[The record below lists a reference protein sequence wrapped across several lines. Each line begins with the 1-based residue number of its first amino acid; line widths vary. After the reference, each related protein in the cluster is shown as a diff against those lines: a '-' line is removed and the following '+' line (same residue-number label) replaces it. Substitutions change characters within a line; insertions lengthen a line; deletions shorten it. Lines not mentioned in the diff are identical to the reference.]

1 MAATSDL
8 DPKDV
13 GLFALKVY
21 KYREGERISLLIHLG
36 DRLGLFTS
44 MWDAGPL
51 TPDQLAARTGLH
63 TRWLQEWLR
72 AMGAA
77 ELLATEDGETFEL
90 TPVGAAVLADEQDS
104 LYFAAGA
111 FGVPPDPSY
120 VDRLAESFRTGIGL
134 TYDDFGEGAAH
145 STQRMLGPWSRLALV
160 PFILPAIDGVTE
172 ALEAGADVV
181 DVGCGAGVALATMAE
196 AFPRSRF
203 LGVDPSEI
211 AIHMARQ
218 AVDASGLENLRFEVA
233 GGDSLPDEPTF
244 DLVLTFDCL
253 HDMPR
258 PKDTIG
264 AIATSLKEDGVWLC
278 KDIKCGADYTANE
291 RNPLRAMMYAI
302 SVTSCM
308 ASAMS
313 EPDGAGLGTLGLPP
327 EVLEQYCTDA
337 GFGSFT
343 VHDFNDPANLY
354 YEIRR

>member
-1 MAATSDL
+1 MATAPDL
-8 DPKDV
+8 DAKEV

-44 MWDAGPL
+44 MWDAGAL
-51 TPDQLAARTGLH
+51 TADQLAARTGLH

-77 ELLATEDGETFEL
+77 ELLDTDDGETFEL

-120 VDRLAESFRTGIGL
+120 VDRLADSFRTGIGL

-160 PFILPAIDGVTE
+160 PFILPAIDGATE
-172 ALEAGADVV
+172 ALQAGAEVV

-196 AFPRSRF
+196 AFPESRF

-211 AIHMARQ
+211 AIGMARQ
-218 AVDASGLENLRFEVA
+218 AVEASGLDNLRFEVA
-233 GGDSLPDEPTF
+233 GGESLPDEPTF

-258 PKDTIG
+258 PKDTIA
-264 AIATSLKEDGVWLC
+264 AIASSLKKDGVWLC

-327 EVLEQYCTDA
+327 EVLEQYCTQA

-354 YEIRR
+354 YEIRH

>member
-1 MAATSDL
+1 MATTQDL
-8 DPKDV
+8 DPKEV

-51 TPDQLAARTGLH
+51 TADQLAARTGLH
-63 TRWLQEWLR
+63 PRWLQEWLR

-77 ELLATEDGETFEL
+77 ELLGTEDGETFEL
-90 TPVGAAVLADEQDS
+90 SPVGAAVLADEQDS

-111 FGVPPDPSY
+111 FGMPPDPSY

-160 PFILPAIDGVTE
+160 PFILPAIEGVTE
-172 ALEAGADVV
+172 RLEAGADVV

-196 AFPRSRF
+196 AFPNSRF

-211 AIHMARQ
+211 AIGMARQ
-218 AVDASGLENLRFEVA
+218 AVEASGLENLRFEVA
-233 GGDSLPDEPTF
+233 GGESLPGEPTF

-258 PKDTIG
+258 PQDTIA
-264 AIATSLKEDGVWLC
+264 AIATSLKDDGVWLC

-354 YEIRR
+354 YEIRP

>member
-1 MAATSDL
+1 MVTTQDL
-8 DPKDV
+8 DPKEV

-21 KYREGERISLLIHLG
+21 KFREGERISLLIHLG

-51 TPDQLAARTGLH
+51 TAELLAARTGLH
-63 TRWLQEWLR
+63 TRWLHEWLR

-77 ELLATEDGETFEL
+77 ELLDTDDGETFEL

-111 FGVPPDPSY
+111 FGRPPDPSY

-134 TYDDFGEGAAH
+134 TYDDLGESAAH

-172 ALEAGADVV
+172 ALEKGADVV

-196 AFPRSRF
+196 AFPNSRF

-211 AIHMARQ
+211 AIDMAHQ
-218 AVDASGLENLRFEVA
+218 AVEASGLENLRFEVA

-258 PKDTIG
+258 PKDTIA
-264 AIATSLKEDGVWLC
+264 AIATSLKDDGVWLC
-278 KDIKCGADYTANE
+278 KDIKCGEDYTANE

-308 ASAMS
+308 SSALS

-327 EVLEQYCTDA
+327 EVLERYCTDA
-337 GFGSFT
+337 GFESFT

-354 YEIRR
+354 YEIRH

>member
-1 MAATSDL
+1 MTTAQDL
-8 DPKDV
+8 DPKEV

-44 MWDAGPL
+44 LWDAGAV
-51 TPDQLAARTGLH
+51 TADQLAARTGLH

-77 ELLATEDGETFEL
+77 ELLDTDDGETFEL

-120 VDRLAESFRTGIGL
+120 VDRLADSFRTGIGL

-160 PFILPAIDGVTE
+160 PFILPAIEGATE
-172 ALEAGADVV
+172 ALQSGADVV

-196 AFPRSRF
+196 AFPESRF

-211 AIHMARQ
+211 AIDLARQ
-218 AVDASGLENLRFEVA
+218 AVEASGLDNLRFEVA
-233 GGDSLPDEPTF
+233 GGESLPDQPAF

-258 PKDTIG
+258 PKDTIA
-264 AIATSLKEDGVWLC
+264 AIAASLKEDGVWLC

-327 EVLEQYCTDA
+327 EVLEQYCTEA

-354 YEIRR
+354 YEIRH

>member
-1 MAATSDL
+1 MATTQDL
-8 DPKDV
+8 DPKEV

-51 TPDQLAARTGLH
+51 TAQELAGRTGLH
-63 TRWLQEWLR
+63 ERWLREWLR

-77 ELLATEDGETFEL
+77 ELLDTDDGETFEL
-90 TPVGAAVLADEQDS
+90 NEVGAAVLADEQDS

-120 VDRLAESFRTGIGL
+120 VDRLAESFQTGIGL

-172 ALEAGADVV
+172 ALQAGAEVV

-196 AFPRSRF
+196 AFPKSRF

-211 AIHMARQ
+211 AIGMARQ
-218 AVDASGLENLRFEVA
+218 AVEASGLENLRFEVA
-233 GGDSLPDEPTF
+233 GGESLPSEPTF

-258 PKDTIG
+258 PKDTIA
-264 AIATSLKEDGVWLC
+264 AIATSLKDDGVWLC

-327 EVLEQYCTDA
+327 EVLEEYCTDA

-343 VHDFNDPANLY
+343 IHDFNDPANLY

>member
-1 MAATSDL
+1 MTTAQDL
-8 DPKDV
+8 DPKEV

-44 MWDAGPL
+44 MWDAGAV
-51 TPDQLAARTGLH
+51 TADQLAARTGLH

-77 ELLATEDGETFEL
+77 ELLDTDDGETFEL

-120 VDRLAESFRTGIGL
+120 VDRLADSFRTGIGL

-160 PFILPAIDGVTE
+160 PFILPAIDGATE

-196 AFPRSRF
+196 AFPESRF

-211 AIHMARQ
+211 AIGMARQ
-218 AVDASGLENLRFEVA
+218 AVEASGLDNLRFEVA
-233 GGDSLPDEPTF
+233 GGESLPDEPTF

-258 PKDTIG
+258 PKDTIA
-264 AIATSLKEDGVWLC
+264 AIAGSLKEDGVWLC

-327 EVLEQYCTDA
+327 EVLEQYCTEA

-354 YEIRR
+354 YEIRH

>member
-1 MAATSDL
+1 MTTTQDL
-8 DPKDV
+8 DPNEV

-51 TPDQLAARTGLH
+51 TADQLAARTGLH

-77 ELLATEDGETFEL
+77 ELLDTDDGETFEL
-90 TPVGAAVLADEQDS
+90 TSVGAAVLADEQDS

-111 FGVPPDPSY
+111 FGMPPDPSY

-172 ALEAGADVV
+172 ALESGAEVV

-196 AFPRSRF
+196 AFPQSRF

-211 AIHMARQ
+211 AIGMARQ
-218 AVDASGLENLRFEVA
+218 AVEASGLENLRFEVA
-233 GGDSLPDEPTF
+233 GGDSLPGEPTF

-258 PKDTIG
+258 PKDTIA
-264 AIATSLKEDGVWLC
+264 AIATSLKDGGVWLC
-278 KDIKCGADYTANE
+278 KDIKCGADYAANE

>member
-1 MAATSDL
+1 MTTAQDL
-8 DPKDV
+8 DPKEV

-44 MWDAGPL
+44 LWDAGAL
-51 TPDQLAARTGLH
+51 TADQLAARTGLH
-63 TRWLQEWLR
+63 ARWLQEWLR

-77 ELLATEDGETFEL
+77 ELLATDDGETFEL

-120 VDRLAESFRTGIGL
+120 VDRLADSFRTGIGL

-160 PFILPAIDGVTE
+160 PFILPAIEGATE
-172 ALEAGADVV
+172 ALQAGADVV

-196 AFPRSRF
+196 AFPESRF

-211 AIHMARQ
+211 AIDMARQ
-218 AVDASGLENLRFEVA
+218 AVEASGLDNLRFEVA
-233 GGDSLPDEPTF
+233 GGESLPDEPTF

-258 PKDTIG
+258 PKDTIA
-264 AIATSLKEDGVWLC
+264 AIAASLKEDGVWLC

-327 EVLEQYCTDA
+327 EVLEQYCTEA

-354 YEIRR
+354 YEIRH